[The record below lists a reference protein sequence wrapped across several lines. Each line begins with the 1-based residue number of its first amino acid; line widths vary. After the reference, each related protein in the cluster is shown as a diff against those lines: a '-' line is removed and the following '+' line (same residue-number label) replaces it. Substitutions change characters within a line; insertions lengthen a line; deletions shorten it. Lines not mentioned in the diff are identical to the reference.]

1 MFIKVKVWANSKK
14 EEVAQRD
21 ENTFEIKVREKPI
34 QGKANAKARALLAEY
49 LKIPES
55 NLWLKK
61 GARQRNKIFEIP
73 AERIMR
79 EPH

>member
-1 MFIKVKVWANSKK
+1 MLIKVKVFPNSQK
-14 EEVAQRD
+14 EEVVQSD
-21 ENTFEIKVREKPI
+21 ENTFEIKVRERPV
-34 QGKANAKARALLAEY
+34 QGKANARARTLLAEY
-49 LKIPES
+49 LKIPPE

-61 GARQRNKIFEIP
+61 GARQRNKIFEIL